1 MVSSC
6 PRIIYGTSTV
16 SKLSPEEL
24 RGTLDT
30 LEEYHVKSL
39 DTAFV
44 YPGSEATLGAI
55 DAAKKFD
62 IHTKAPSLAPACQS
76 RQSILDGMDKSL
88 KELKATS
95 IDLYYLHGP
104 DVTTPIEETLSA
116 IQELYAAGKFKRASC
131 SLPFPPKSAAIFGIS
146 NYLAPD
152 VQKIH
157 DIQTASKSIL
167 PTVYQGNYNAVA
179 RRNELDLIP
188 LLRKLNMSFYAYSP
202 IAGGF
207 LAKDMTQIKSNLS
220 EGRFSG
226 KSLSGEMYQALYG
239 KDAMYE
245 ALDAWNEIANAAGIS
260 TSALAYRWITY
271 HSALGT
277 GDGTVIGARNPEQL
291 RQTLEAI
298 AAGPLDDAVADRAS
312 GVWDT
317 VKGVAPR
324 DNWNDYLSLR

>member
-6 PRIIYGTSTV
+6 PQIIYGTSTV
-16 SKLSPEEL
+16 SKLTPEEL
-24 RGTLDT
+24 RGTLDA
-30 LEEYHVKSL
+30 LEEYHVTSL

-44 YPGSEATLGAI
+44 YPGSEATLGAV
-55 DAAKKFD
+55 DASKKFD

-95 IDLYYLHGP
+95 
-104 DVTTPIEETLSA
+104 
-116 IQELYAAGKFKRASC
+116 
-131 SLPFPPKSAAIFGIS
+131 FGIS

-157 DIQTASKSIL
+157 DIQTASNSVL

-188 LLRKLNMSFYAYSP
+188 LLRKLNMNFYAYSP

-239 KDAMYE
+239 KDAMYK
-245 ALDAWNEIANAAGIS
+245 ALDDWNDIAKAAGIS